1 MKRISPVIRN
11 LTRKPGRTTALV
23 LLTAFLALSVFSG
36 TVVVSSL
43 RQGLGSM
50 ENRLGADIIVVPA
63 EAESK
68 ASLKNLLLQGT
79 IGTFYMDASA
89 VEKVRETEGVEKAS
103 AQVFLSS
110 MKADC
115 CSVKVQVIG
124 FEPENDFVVQPWI
137 SESLN
142 RPLEDMEVVVGCRVE
157 TDVGNNFRIYD
168 RNCKVVAKL
177 AATGTGLDTAV
188 YCNMETVHMLLQ
200 AAEEKGITHKI
211 DSGNDADVV
220 SAIYVKVLPGSDP
233 GLVNN
238 RLNGHVRKAT
248 AIRTAGM
255 MTEVADSLS
264 GVSKTVAVLI
274 AAVWILALVILLIV
288 FGMMVNERRRELA
301 VFRLLGMSR
310 KMLSG
315 MILKETALCSFAGA
329 LCGVALGAILVFPFT
344 TLIETSLKLPYLSP
358 APGTVIL
365 YAVFAVTVT
374 VLAGCMAGTRTAS
387 RLSRVDPGTTLREG
401 A

>member
-89 VEKVRETEGVEKAS
+89 LEKVRETEGVEKAS

-329 LCGVALGAILVFPFT
+329 LCGVTLGAVLVFPFT

>member
-1 MKRISPVIRN
+1 MKQFSLMIRN
-11 LTRKPGRTTALV
+11 VTRRPGRTTSLV
-23 LLTAFLALSVFSG
+23 LLTAFLAISLFCG
-36 TVVVSSL
+36 TIVVSSL
-43 RQGLGSM
+43 RRGLNSM

-68 ASLKNLLLQGT
+68 ASMKNLLLQGT

-89 VEKVRETEGVEKAS
+89 LEKVRETEGVGKAS
-103 AQVFLSS
+103 AQIFLSS

-124 FEPENDFVVQPWI
+124 FDPENDFVVQPWI
-137 SESLN
+137 AESLN
-142 RPLEDMEVVVGCRVE
+142 HPLGDMEVVVGCRVE
-157 TDVGNNFRIYD
+157 TDVGNSFRIYD
-168 RNCKVVAKL
+168 NSCRVAAKL
-177 AATGTGLDTAV
+177 ASTGTGLDTAV
-188 YCNMETVHMLLQ
+188 YCNMNTIHRLLQ

-211 DSGNDADVV
+211 DSGNDAEVV
-220 SAIYVKVLPGSDP
+220 SAVYVKVLPGTDP

-264 GVSKTVAVLI
+264 GVSRTVAVLI
-274 AAVWILALVILLIV
+274 CAVWVLSLIILFIV
-288 FGMMVNERRRELA
+288 FSMMVNERRRELA
-301 VFRLLGMSR
+301 VYRLLGMNR

-315 MILKETALCSFAGA
+315 MILKEAALCSFTGA
-329 LCGVALGAILVFPFT
+329 LCGTVLGAVMVFPFT
-344 TLIETSLKLPYLSP
+344 TLIETSLKLPYLTP
-358 APGTVIL
+358 DPGTIVL
-365 YAVFAVTVT
+365 YACIAMAVTVL
-374 VLAGCMAGTRTAS
+374 VGCAAGSRTAH
-387 RLSRVDPGTTLREG
+387 RLSKVDPGTTLREG

>member
-1 MKRISPVIRN
+1 MKCISPVIRN

-89 VEKVRETEGVEKAS
+89 LEKVRETEGVEKAS

-211 DSGNDADVV
+211 DSGNDSDVV

-329 LCGVALGAILVFPFT
+329 LCGVTLGAVLIFPFT

>member
-68 ASLKNLLLQGT
+68 ASLKSLLLQGT

-89 VEKVRETEGVEKAS
+89 LEKVRETEGVEKAS

-188 YCNMETVHMLLQ
+188 YCNMETVHMLLK

-220 SAIYVKVLPGSDP
+220 SAIYVKVLLGSDP

-329 LCGVALGAILVFPFT
+329 LCGVTLGAVLVFPFT

>member
-1 MKRISPVIRN
+1 MKQFSLMIRN
-11 LTRKPGRTTALV
+11 VTRRPGRTTSLV
-23 LLTAFLALSVFSG
+23 LLTAFLAISLFCG
-36 TVVVSSL
+36 TIVVSSL
-43 RQGLGSM
+43 RRGLNSM

-68 ASLKNLLLQGT
+68 ASMKNLLLQGT

-89 VEKVRETEGVEKAS
+89 LEKVRETEGVGKAS
-103 AQVFLSS
+103 AQIFLSS

-124 FEPENDFVVQPWI
+124 FDPENDFVVQPWI
-137 SESLN
+137 AESLN
-142 RPLEDMEVVVGCRVE
+142 HPLGDMEVVVGCRVE
-157 TDVGNNFRIYD
+157 TDVGNSFRIYD
-168 RNCKVVAKL
+168 NSCRVAAKL
-177 AATGTGLDTAV
+177 ASTGTGLDTAV
-188 YCNMETVHMLLQ
+188 YCNMNTIHRLLQ

-211 DSGNDADVV
+211 DSGNDAEVV
-220 SAIYVKVLPGSDP
+220 SAVYVKVLPGTDP

-264 GVSKTVAVLI
+264 GVSRTVAVLI
-274 AAVWILALVILLIV
+274 CAVWVLSLIILFIV
-288 FGMMVNERRRELA
+288 FSMMVNERRRELA
-301 VFRLLGMSR
+301 VYRLLGMSR

-315 MILKETALCSFAGA
+315 MILKEAALCSFTGA
-329 LCGVALGAILVFPFT
+329 LCGTVLGAVMVFPFT
-344 TLIETSLKLPYLSP
+344 TLIETSLKLPYLTP
-358 APGTVIL
+358 DPGTIVL
-365 YAVFAVTVT
+365 YACIAMAVTVL
-374 VLAGCMAGTRTAS
+374 VGCAAGSRTAY
-387 RLSRVDPGTTLREG
+387 RLSKVDPGTTLREG